1 MIDWITT
8 ALPCNHDPSKLI
20 SGVVMSF
27 DANGANEWIVNKM
40 VSVEGSHSSIIQIKS
55 IDNHNIWVSG
65 NPSKFLQGHNIF
77 GTDDLSYL
85 MGRFF
90 DELLNHEELG
100 LCPTSMQYEKIQA
113 GDYFATRIDFNLS
126 WHLKDKDAVLSWL
139 RSAAQCAN
147 LRHRGAGQFTGDTLY
162 FGKHSRFWAL
172 KCYSKGHEIT
182 AKKHHLPAALQI
194 PELIEWANKA
204 LRLELVFRSM
214 FLKKTGLAHVK
225 KWTPTTGKELL
236 LSCVRDDLQISD
248 NMALS
253 DDVLTALPRNL
264 RSVYVLWRDG
274 EDLRGTMS
282 KSSFY
287 RYRTQILKHGIDI
300 SITQDIKR
308 NNVVPLIR
316 YLEAEPAAIPQW
328 AYDKKLVA

>member
-1 MIDWITT
+1 M
-8 ALPCNHDPSKLI
+8 
-20 SGVVMSF
+20 
-27 DANGANEWIVNKM
+27 
-40 VSVEGSHSSIIQIKS
+40 
-55 IDNHNIWVSG
+55 
-65 NPSKFLQGHNIF
+65 
-77 GTDDLSYL
+77 
-85 MGRFF
+85 
-90 DELLNHEELG
+90 
-100 LCPTSMQYEKIQA
+100 
-113 GDYFATRIDFNLS
+113 
-126 WHLKDKDAVLSWL
+126 
-139 RSAAQCAN
+139 
-147 LRHRGAGQFTGDTLY
+147 
-162 FGKHSRFWAL
+162 
-172 KCYSKGHEIT
+172 
-182 AKKHHLPAALQI
+182 PAALQI

-300 SITQDIKR
+300 SITQDSKR

>member
-1 MIDWITT
+1 MTT
-8 ALPCNHDPSKLI
+8 MPSQRPRVALTMPDDLNAIFDRLSELQGIPKTKLIVELLDAYKPILNETIKALEKIEADKSNAVQIAKEFGQNVLLMPPPHWVLFLKRFGIYDRLDNCRFTPATMTPSKLI

-90 DELLNHEELG
+90 DELLKHEELG
-100 LCPTSMQYEKIQA
+100 LRPTSMEYEKIQA

-182 AKKHHLPAALQI
+182 AKT
-194 PELIEWANKA
+194 
-204 LRLELVFRSM
+204 S
-214 FLKKTGLAHVK
+214 LACCF
-225 KWTPTTGKELL
+225 TNT
-236 LSCVRDDLQISD
+236 
-248 NMALS
+248 
-253 DDVLTALPRNL
+253 
-264 RSVYVLWRDG
+264 
-274 EDLRGTMS
+274 
-282 KSSFY
+282 
-287 RYRTQILKHGIDI
+287 
-300 SITQDIKR
+300 
-308 NNVVPLIR
+308 
-316 YLEAEPAAIPQW
+316 
-328 AYDKKLVA
+328 